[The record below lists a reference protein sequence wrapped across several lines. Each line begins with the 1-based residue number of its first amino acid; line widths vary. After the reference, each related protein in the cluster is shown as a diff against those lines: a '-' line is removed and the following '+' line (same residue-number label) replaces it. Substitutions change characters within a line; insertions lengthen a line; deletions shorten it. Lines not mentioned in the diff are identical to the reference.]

1 MTSALD
7 GIFLRKVWKRLRDSQ
22 VPIVSP
28 ELYARS
34 EPVAA
39 ELSRSIDEHL
49 FLPSTIH
56 GYLGIQKGRGVTRFL
71 PILTA
76 KDMGV
81 YYYLCY
87 RLAPKILEKR
97 AGVFG
102 AWHMRPRIS
111 STQEEELEAEAF
123 GQGYWQNPFSSYWW
137 LKEWRQ
143 FNELIGALLDD
154 ANVGKFVVTTDVA
167 NFYDSIEVPRLI
179 GRVRQIAHSD
189 NDTVEALNAFLSSW
203 NRRHIGYMPSTK
215 GIPQEI
221 ISDASRVLS
230 HFYLQELD
238 AEFSKYCSSVNLTYV
253 RWSDDIL
260 IFGGSKLL
268 LEKAVHHLS
277 RLMRDIGLNLNA
289 AKTKYMSKS
298 ELRRYRALDF
308 LSAVSSNDN
317 KRVSKELKSI
327 KHWVA
332 SKYDFRLDTVF
343 RAMIG
348 YMARNHASRTSI
360 NRAFIADIGEH
371 NRDLLHSLNNTQM
384 LRYIQ
389 LSDDPLST
397 FDKLRKDIC
406 KAQFGGPKASYLH
419 MLRKHRSPLS
429 AIGMKKSKAISA
441 VTQIQKSSDDS
452 EVIRNFCVPAVLK
465 QYS

>member
-1 MTSALD
+1 MTSTLD
-7 GIFLRKVWKRLRDSQ
+7 GVFLRKVWRRLRDSQ
-22 VPIVSP
+22 VPIVSQ
-28 ELYARS
+28 EIYSDADN
-34 EPVAA
+34 VAK
-39 ELSRSIDEHL
+39 ELSRSIKEHL

-56 GYLGIQKGRGVTRFL
+56 GYLGIQKGGGVTRFL

-76 KDMGV
+76 EDMGV

-87 RLAPKILEKR
+87 RLAPKILEKQT
-97 AGVFG
+97 GIFG
-102 AWHMRPRIS
+102 AWHMQPLIRDCTTKEI
-111 STQEEELEAEAF
+111 EAEAF
-123 GQGYWQNPFSSYWW
+123 GQGYWQNPFSSKWW
-137 LKEWRQ
+137 LREWRQ
-143 FNELIGALLDD
+143 FNDLIRELLNDRS
-154 ANVGKFVVTTDVA
+154 VGKFVVATDVA

-179 GRVRQIAHSD
+179 GKVRQVAHED

-230 HFYLQELD
+230 HFYLQQLD
-238 AEFSKYCSSVNLTYV
+238 VEFNYYCKSRNLTYI

-260 IFGGSKLL
+260 VFGGSKLM

-289 AKTKYMSKS
+289 AKTRYMSKT
-298 ELRRYRALDF
+298 ELKRYRALDF
-308 LSAVSSNDN
+308 LSAVSEDDN
-317 KRVSKELKSI
+317 QKLSKEIKIIKSWI
-327 KHWVA
+327 
-332 SKYDFRLDTVF
+332 SSGRDFRIDTVF
-343 RAMIG
+343 RALIG
-348 YMARNHASRTSI
+348 FLSRNQAAQTSI

-371 NRDLLHSLNNTQM
+371 NRDLLHSLNNTQL

-389 LSDDPLST
+389 ISDDPIAT
-397 FDKLRKDIC
+397 FHNLRNDIC

-419 MLRKHRSPLS
+419 MLRKYRNQLS
-429 AIGMKKSKAISA
+429 AIGMTKPKAISA
-441 VTQIQKSSDDS
+441 IYQIEKSSDDS
-452 EVIRNFCVPAVLK
+452 EVIRDFCVPAVRE